1 MIYKT
6 LTVLSLLLGVISI
19 NAQTTIKKTD
29 RIAPFSLKL
38 SDGKTYTPAQLKKEA
53 TVLIYFSPECDH
65 CRHFTKDMLD
75 NYKKLFSNKQVIM
88 ITHLSVE
95 EVKNFEKD
103 FDLKNYKNI
112 TVGTEERTFV
122 VRNYYNITN
131 FPFVALYNKQGKEV
145 KIFAKSPSFNDVA
158 KILKTI

>member
-1 MIYKT
+1 
-6 LTVLSLLLGVISI
+6 
-19 NAQTTIKKTD
+19 
-29 RIAPFSLKL
+29 
-38 SDGKTYTPAQLKKEA
+38 
-53 TVLIYFSPECDH
+53 
-65 CRHFTKDMLD
+65 
-75 NYKKLFSNKQVIM
+75 M

>member
-38 SDGKTYTPAQLKKEA
+38 SDGKTYTPGQLKKEA

-145 KIFAKSPSFNDVA
+145 KIFAKSPSFNDIA
-158 KILKTI
+158 KILKSI